1 MRARIIII
9 ATAMAVGLPAF
20 ANAQV
25 SEADRRMFE
34 VQQAAREA
42 ELRQRVDQLER
53 TVENQD
59 LRLRT
64 DQNLRNMQTAVQIP
78 GPTYPQVQSTVPL
91 LSGPRRALTQDEIQA
106 AELAASN
113 ARLKALS
120 QPPAK

>member
-1 MRARIIII
+1 VRDKIILLAIGL
-9 ATAMAVGLPAF
+9 AAGLPTL

-64 DQNLRNMQTAVQIP
+64 DQNLRNMQTATQVP
-78 GPTYPQVQSTVPL
+78 GPVYPQVQSTVPL